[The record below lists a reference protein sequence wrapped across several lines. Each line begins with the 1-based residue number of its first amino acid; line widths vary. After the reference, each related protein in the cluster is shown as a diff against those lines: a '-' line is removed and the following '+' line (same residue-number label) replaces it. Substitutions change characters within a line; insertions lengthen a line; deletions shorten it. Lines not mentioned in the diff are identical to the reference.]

1 MTYDI
6 GGKLKTLRK
15 ARKLTLKQVAA
26 ATGFSLA
33 LISQVEN
40 NNIMPPIP
48 TLAKFARVL
57 SGQDDIFLY
66 RTRNKLGLKRS
77 LFKAAGGNTCSWMM
91 L

>member
-15 ARKLTLKQVAA
+15 ARNLTLKQVAA

-48 TLAKFARVL
+48 TLAKFAEFYRVKMTYFFTE
-57 SGQDDIFLY
+57 QEI
-66 RTRNKLGLKRS
+66 NC
-77 LFKAAGGNTCSWMM
+77 A
-91 L
+91 